1 MNCTGKTLYK
11 SCVKTLYIPVHV
23 LDVDECDLRTD
34 NCDNNALCTN
44 TPGGFTCDCQSGFVG
59 DGVDCNGK
67 SLS

>member
-44 TPGGFTCDCQSGFVG
+44 TPGGFTCAVSYTHLTLPTNREV
-59 DGVDCNGK
+59 
-67 SLS
+67 